1 LYVDHKDIVCDI
13 INSAFDKVKQFLTRF
28 QPLLEIYWR
37 NKQADLSLLINERL
51 RNPAES
57 IGYTIRLFN
66 YYHTFF
72 NSNLPSMTD
81 IGLLQIDSKGSRT
94 TLLPTP
100 KDFIAQIESSVPKVI
115 RERADVKKK
124 WLRECI
130 SKLSKKVENVDEFV
144 E

>member
-1 LYVDHKDIVCDI
+1 
-13 INSAFDKVKQFLTRF
+13 
-28 QPLLEIYWR
+28 
-37 NKQADLSLLINERL
+37 
-51 RNPAES
+51 
-57 IGYTIRLFN
+57 
-66 YYHTFF
+66 
-72 NSNLPSMTD
+72 MTD

-115 RERADVKKK
+115 RERADIKKK

-144 E
+144 EQTGHLAFVNENF